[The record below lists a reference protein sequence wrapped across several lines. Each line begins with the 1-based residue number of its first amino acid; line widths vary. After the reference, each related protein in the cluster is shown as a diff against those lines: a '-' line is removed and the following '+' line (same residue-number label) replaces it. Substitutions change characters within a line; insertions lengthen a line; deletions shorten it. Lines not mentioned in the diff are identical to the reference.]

1 MSKAYIP
8 AQLRRKILEQAH
20 GCCEYCSQPELFSFS
35 PHEIDHVIA
44 EKHGGTTTA
53 DNLAFACKL
62 CNTFK
67 GVILHLLTQKPM
79 KLRHFIIHDAIA
91 GKNTFNSTARS

>member
-1 MSKAYIP
+1 MSKTYIP

-20 GCCEYCSQPELFSFS
+20 GCCEYCLQPEIFSFS

-44 EKHGGTTTA
+44 ENMAVQPRQTISPL
-53 DNLAFACKL
+53 LANFVTPSKA
-62 CNTFK
+62 
-67 GVILHLLTQKPM
+67 VILHRLTQKLM
-79 KLRHFIIHDAIA
+79 KLRHFIIHGAIA